1 MSCSVK
7 ESNNSRTFL
16 NKLALK
22 CSISSRA
29 PVFPTKS
36 LSLNSEISSHKR
48 FLIWLRSKRR
58 RILKGW
64 KNMFKAGSNRDW
76 VYKEAMIVY
85 QFLEVDVDQA
95 ARVLSQFDDKE
106 KKKGFKKLALVLH
119 PDKNQH
125 PLSKEAFQKA
135 SIIFN
140 Q

>member
-1 MSCSVK
+1 
-7 ESNNSRTFL
+7 
-16 NKLALK
+16 
-22 CSISSRA
+22 
-29 PVFPTKS
+29 
-36 LSLNSEISSHKR
+36 
-48 FLIWLRSKRR
+48 
-58 RILKGW
+58 
-64 KNMFKAGSNRDW
+64 MFKAGSNRDW

-95 ARVLSQFDDKE
+95 ARVLDQFDDKE